1 MDEKLRNTAASAAA
15 LAASTAGVPGAAAIT
30 TAFGLYAFLARQAAE
45 GRARAAVE
53 GLLAEV
59 AALGGYDAA
68 EAESRFVAL
77 LADCDGAHEDLIYD
91 MHRAVCLGR
100 SRAAWPYVFRLAADR
115 IVNHG
120 GVADHFSR
128 RLAWL
133 LERCEDGDIAVYRQA
148 VASSR
153 APVAAA
159 RSLGESGVRWCAHNE
174 LGVAVYL
181 EPGRKLSTTSSAHIL
196 GADPDVA
203 QALVLLGESR
213 IARVLGEQQG
223 VYFALG
229 DERWRRFVEHFSV

>member
-1 MDEKLRNTAASAAA
+1 MDERLKSTAAGAVA
-15 LAASTAGVPGAAAIT
+15 LAASTAEVPGAAAIT
-30 TAFGLYAFLARQAAE
+30 TAFGLYAFLARQANE
-45 GRARAAVE
+45 GRARAAID
-53 GLLAEV
+53 GLLAAV
-59 AALGGYDAA
+59 AALGGYDAD

-77 LADCDGAHEDLIYD
+77 LEDCDGAQEELIYD

-120 GVADHFSR
+120 GVADLFSR

-133 LERCEDGDIAVYRQA
+133 LERCEDGDIVVYRQA

-153 APVAAA
+153 ASVTPARAA
-159 RSLGESGVRWCAHNE
+159 GPGGVRWCAHNE

-181 EPGRKLSTTSSAHIL
+181 EPGRKFTTTSSAHIL

-223 VYFALG
+223 VYFTLE
-229 DERWRRFVEHFSV
+229 DDRWRRFVEHFSA